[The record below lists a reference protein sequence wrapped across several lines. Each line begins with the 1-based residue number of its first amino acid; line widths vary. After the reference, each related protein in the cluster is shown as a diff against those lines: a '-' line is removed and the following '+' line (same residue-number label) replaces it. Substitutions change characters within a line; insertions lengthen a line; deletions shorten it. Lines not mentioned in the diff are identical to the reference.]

1 MFKLI
6 KLIVIFLIVTTADSE
21 EIQVNQALESS
32 SGERSSSE
40 GESGESEKSNDN
52 DANLQKEHL
61 DIELKTKFEIELFK
75 MINAKKSNA
84 KSIIENIHTIHV
96 YYYE

>member
-6 KLIVIFLIVTTADSE
+6 KLIVKFLIVTTADSE
-21 EIQVNQALESS
+21 EIQVNQALES
-32 SGERSSSE
+32 SSSE

-61 DIELKTKFEIELFK
+61 DIELKTKF
-75 MINAKKSNA
+75 
-84 KSIIENIHTIHV
+84 
-96 YYYE
+96 